1 MSVNRFFLGLVYVLR
16 WRLVY
21 AVSSSANTKPNHRP
35 QPRGAS
41 ASTWRWFCI
50 HPFEESLGWS

>member
-41 ASTWRWFCI
+41 AST
-50 HPFEESLGWS
+50 